1 MDWTFWVGG
10 VVILGLFIVTRVFLH
25 ERRWSQ
31 RPRPEEPDEPY
42 EPYEPYEAD
51 ERDRH
56 EESSP
61 ADEPDEPRNPEDR
74 P

>member
-10 VVILGLFIVTRVFLH
+10 AVILGLFIVTRVFLH

-42 EPYEPYEAD
+42 EPYEAD
-51 ERDRH
+51 ERERH
-56 EESSP
+56 EAP
-61 ADEPDEPRNPEDR
+61 NAADEPDEPRNPEDR

>member
-10 VVILGLFIVTRVFLH
+10 AVILGLFIVTRVFLH
-25 ERRWSQ
+25 ESRWSQ
-31 RPRPEEPDEPY
+31 RPRPEEPDEPD
-42 EPYEPYEAD
+42 EPYEAD

-56 EESSP
+56 EESNP
-61 ADEPDEPRNPEDR
+61 ADEPDEPRNSEDR

>member
-10 VVILGLFIVTRVFLH
+10 AVILGLFIVTRVFLH

-42 EPYEPYEAD
+42 EPYEAD

>member
-10 VVILGLFIVTRVFLH
+10 AVILGLFIVTRVFLH

-42 EPYEPYEAD
+42 EPYEAD

-56 EESSP
+56 EESNP

>member
-42 EPYEPYEAD
+42 EPYEAD
-51 ERDRH
+51 ERTRH
-56 EESSP
+56 GESNP

>member
-10 VVILGLFIVTRVFLH
+10 AVILGLFIVTRVFLH

-42 EPYEPYEAD
+42 EPYEAD

-56 EESSP
+56 EEPNP

>member
-42 EPYEPYEAD
+42 EPYEAD
-51 ERDRH
+51 ERERH
-56 EESSP
+56 EAP
-61 ADEPDEPRNPEDR
+61 NAADEPDEPRNPEDR

>member
-25 ERRWSQ
+25 ESRWSQ

-42 EPYEPYEAD
+42 EAE
-51 ERDRH
+51 ERARH
-56 EESSP
+56 EESDP

>member
-10 VVILGLFIVTRVFLH
+10 AVILGLFIVTRVFLH

-42 EPYEPYEAD
+42 EPYEAD

-56 EESSP
+56 EESNA

>member
-10 VVILGLFIVTRVFLH
+10 AVILGLFIVTRVFLH
-25 ERRWSQ
+25 ERHWSQ

-42 EPYEPYEAD
+42 EPYEAD
-51 ERDRH
+51 ERERH
-56 EESSP
+56 EAP
-61 ADEPDEPRNPEDR
+61 NAADEPDEPRNPEDR

>member
-10 VVILGLFIVTRVFLH
+10 AVILGLFIVTRVFLH

-42 EPYEPYEAD
+42 EPYEAD

-56 EESSP
+56 EESNP
-61 ADEPDEPRNPEDR
+61 ADEPDEPRNSEDR

>member
-10 VVILGLFIVTRVFLH
+10 AVILGLFIVTRVFLH

-42 EPYEPYEAD
+42 EPHEAD

>member
-10 VVILGLFIVTRVFLH
+10 AVILGLFIVTRVFLH

-31 RPRPEEPDEPY
+31 RPRPDEPD

-51 ERDRH
+51 ERTRH
-56 EESSP
+56 GESNP

>member
-42 EPYEPYEAD
+42 EAEERARHDEPD
-51 ERDRH
+51 
-56 EESSP
+56 P

>member
-10 VVILGLFIVTRVFLH
+10 AVILGLFIVTRVFLH

-31 RPRPEEPDEPY
+31 RPRPDEPY
-42 EPYEPYEAD
+42 EPYQPYEAD
-51 ERDRH
+51 ERTRH
-56 EESSP
+56 GESNP